1 MGKENKE
8 VLHGKKKNI
17 QAAKTQMKGKTKIQ
31 IKRKHY
37 IHC

>member
-8 VLHGKKKNI
+8 VLHGKKNI
-17 QAAKTQMKGKTKIQ
+17 QAAKTQMKRKTKIQ
-31 IKRKHY
+31 IKTKHY